1 MILTIEDNGPGIPEA
16 QYRRLFSQLE
26 SDKPAGLGLGLWLC
40 HHIVANHHGSIRHEA
55 VLSGGARFTIELPA
69 AIE

>member
-40 HHIVANHHGSIRHEA
+40 HHIVTNHYGSIRHEP
-55 VLSGGARFTIELPA
+55 VLGGGARFIIELPA
-69 AIE
+69 ATE